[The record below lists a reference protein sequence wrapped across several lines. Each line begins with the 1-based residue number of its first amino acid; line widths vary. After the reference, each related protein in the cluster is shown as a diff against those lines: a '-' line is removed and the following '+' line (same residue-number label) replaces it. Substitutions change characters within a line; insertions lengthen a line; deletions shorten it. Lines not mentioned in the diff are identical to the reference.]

1 MPRKILP
8 FYRGCV
14 RISVPQTVDAGD
26 KDGAQES
33 GDCADVVGGWV
44 EGDGR
49 VKAIVVARIKIVENF
64 SKPSKF
70 CSGLAA

>member
-1 MPRKILP
+1 M
-8 FYRGCV
+8 
-14 RISVPQTVDAGD
+14 SVGRTPQTVDAGSQ
-26 KDGAQES
+26 DGAQES

-49 VKAIVVARIKIVENF
+49 VKVITLAHIKVVKNF
-64 SKPSKF
+64 SKPSES